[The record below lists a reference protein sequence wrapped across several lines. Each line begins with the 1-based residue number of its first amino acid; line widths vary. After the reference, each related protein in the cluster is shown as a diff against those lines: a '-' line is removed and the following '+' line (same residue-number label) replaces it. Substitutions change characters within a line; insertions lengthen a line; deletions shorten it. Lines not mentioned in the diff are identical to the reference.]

1 MKRGEHVVVREV
13 SRPDDPEGLAAWMR
27 RHLTAMGAAGYSVE
41 TMRHREDALWPF
53 IVWADGRDLLR
64 PGDVRPEHIEG
75 YQRWVFGYRQPSGK
89 PLSFR
94 SQYQRLV
101 HVKQYFRYLVRAR
114 VLTVSPAAEIEMPKR
129 EHRLPRAV
137 LSVRE
142 VEELIGV
149 ANLSTAVGL
158 RDRALVELAY
168 STGLRR
174 RELSCLMV
182 NDIDEERKTV
192 RVREGKGKK
201 ERLVPIGERA
211 LAWVAKYAADVR
223 ERWVSGRDEGRLF
236 LTARG
241 LPMDGSAVTYVV
253 QKLFERVSFGK
264 SGGPHVLRHTMAT
277 LMLEN
282 GADLRVIQSILG
294 HARLETTEVYTHVA
308 IGRLSEVHARTHP
321 GARLVRPEVTAA
333 APAIATTLE
342 GAASALV

>member
-1 MKRGEHVVVREV
+1 MRRGEHVVVREV
-13 SRPDDPEGLAAWMR
+13 ARPDDADGLAAWMR
-27 RHLTAMGAAGYSVE
+27 RHLVAMGAAGYSAD
-41 TMRHREDALWPF
+41 TIRHREDGLWPF
-53 IVWADGRDLLR
+53 VAWCDGRDLAT
-64 PGDVRPEHIEG
+64 PGAVTRGHVEA
-75 YQRWVFGYRQPSGK
+75 YQRWVFAYRQPSGK

-114 VLTVSPAAEIEMPKR
+114 VLETSPAVDIEMPKR
-129 EHRLPRAV
+129 ERRLPRTV
-137 LSVRE
+137 LSVLE
-142 VEELIGV
+142 VEELLG
-149 ANLSTAVGL
+149 AADLETAVGL

-174 RELSCLMV
+174 RELSCLLV
-182 NDIDEERKTV
+182 SDVDEERKTV

-211 LAWVAKYAADVR
+211 LAWVAKYEADVR
-223 ERWVSGRDEGRLF
+223 EAWASGRDDGRLF

-241 LPMDGSAVTYVV
+241 LPMEGAAVTYVV
-253 QKLFERVSFGK
+253 QKLFEKVSYPK

-294 HARLETTEVYTHVA
+294 HERMETTEVYTHVA
-308 IGRLSEVHARTHP
+308 IGRLTEVHGRTHP
-321 GARLVRPEVTAA
+321 GARLLRPEV
-333 APAIATTLE
+333 E
-342 GAASALV
+342 GAATPAEGTPGK